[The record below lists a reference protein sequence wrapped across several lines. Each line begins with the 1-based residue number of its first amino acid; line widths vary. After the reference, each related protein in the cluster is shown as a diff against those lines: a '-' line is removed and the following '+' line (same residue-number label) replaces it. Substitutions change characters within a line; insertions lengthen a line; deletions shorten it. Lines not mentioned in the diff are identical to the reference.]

1 MSEIILPPGVRQ
13 NLTALQHTADLM
25 QTTQGRLATGKKV
38 NNALDN
44 PTNFFTA
51 AALDARGGELSALLD
66 QMSNGISTIQA
77 ANSGLTSITSI
88 IETMQAT
95 VVQARQDSSWQGQ
108 SFSINTTAIGT
119 SSLKTL
125 QFSGGAVSGTQSI
138 NLNDTETL
146 TGSGGFAAAGSTSGT
161 TGTLTIKAADINGG
175 NPVNV
180 AVNSADTVA
189 TVIAAINTAVGIPNF
204 ATNNAGQ
211 IKLQDTG
218 GNVITVSGTAAAA
231 VGFGAGNTTS
241 TATAGPVQTVDNLV
255 FLINN
260 NPNLAGFVK
269 ASNNSGQ
276 LLITNLS
283 TNTLNITGVSNTAVD
298 GSTGATTVGANTVR
312 TNLVASFNQL
322 RNQLDTIA
330 NDSSF
335 NGNNLLTGDQLKLVF
350 NETDTSSLTIQSTA
364 PTGINNLVLGISSG
378 TLAQFQD
385 NPQLDTLLTTLH
397 NALITVRNQAS
408 AFGSNLS
415 IVQNRQD
422 FTRQLINTLQSGSDA
437 LTLADSNTEGANMLA
452 LQTRQQLST
461 TALSLANQAAQAV
474 LRLFQ

>member
-1 MSEIILPPGVRQ
+1 MSEVIFSPGVRQ
-13 NLTALQHTADLM
+13 NLRAPQNAASLM
-25 QTTQGRLATGKKV
+25 QTTQGRLTTGKKI

-44 PTNFFTA
+44 PTSCFTA
-51 AALDARGGELSALLD
+51 AALDARSGELSALLD

-77 ANSGLTSITSI
+77 ANNGLTSITNI
-88 IETMQAT
+88 IQAMQASVT
-95 VVQARQDSSWQGQ
+95 QARQDSSWQDQ
-108 SFSINTTAIGT
+108 SFSVSAAAIG
-119 SSLKTL
+119 SAAL
-125 QFSGGAVSGTQSI
+125 QQLTFSGGAVTGNQSI
-138 NLNDTETL
+138 FLNDTETL
-146 TGSGGFAAAGSTSGT
+146 NGTGGLGGGTSGT
-161 TGTLTIKAADINGG
+161 TGTLTIQATDINGG

-180 AVNSADTVA
+180 AVNAADTEA
-189 TVIAAINTAVGIPNF
+189 TVIAAINNAVRIPNF
-204 ATNNAGQ
+204 AVDDGTDQ

-218 GNVITVSGTAAAA
+218 GNVVTVSGTAAAA
-231 VGFGAGNTTS
+231 LGFGAGNTTS
-241 TATAGPVQTVDNLV
+241 TATAGPAQTADNLV
-255 FLINN
+255 ALINS
-260 NPNLAGFVK
+260 NPNLAGLVK

-283 TNTLNITGVSNTAVD
+283 TNTLTITGVSNTAVD
-298 GSTGATTVGANTVR
+298 GSTGTTSIGGNTVR
-312 TNLVASFNQL
+312 ANLVTSFNQL

-364 PTGINNLVLGISSG
+364 PTGINHAVLGIGGG
-378 TLAQFQD
+378 TLTQFQD
-385 NPQLDTLLTTLH
+385 NIQLDTLLVALH
-397 NALITVRNQAS
+397 NALITVRNQAA

-422 FTRQLINTLQSGSDA
+422 FTKQLINTLQSGSDA
-437 LTLADSNTEGANMLA
+437 LSPADSNTEGVNMLA

-461 TALSLANQAAQAV
+461 TALSLANHANQAV

>member
-1 MSEIILPPGVRQ
+1 MSEIILSPGVRS
-13 NLTALQHTADLM
+13 NLLALQNTASLM
-25 QTTQGRLATGKKV
+25 QRTQGRLATGKKV

-51 AALDARGGELSALLD
+51 AALDARSGELSALLD
-66 QMSNGISTIQA
+66 QMSNGINTIQA
-77 ANSGLTSITSI
+77 ANNGLTSITTTI
-88 IETMQAT
+88 QTMQAT
-95 VVQARQDSSWQGQ
+95 VTQARQDSSWQGQ
-108 SFSINTTAIGT
+108 SFSVNTAAIGT
-119 SSLKTL
+119 SAL
-125 QFSGGAVSGTQSI
+125 QQLSFTGGAVTGTQTI
-138 NLNDTETL
+138 YLNDTETL
-146 TGSGGFAAAGSTSGT
+146 DGAGGFGGGTSGT
-161 TGTLTIKAADINGG
+161 TGTLTIQAQDINGG
-175 NPVNV
+175 SPVNI
-180 AVNSADTVA
+180 AVNATDTEA
-189 TVIAAINTAVGIPNF
+189 TVIAAINNAVHIPNF
-204 ATNNAGQ
+204 AVDDGTGQ
-211 IKLQDTG
+211 IMLQDTG
-218 GNVITVSGTAAAA
+218 GEVITVSGTAAAA
-231 VGFGAGNTTS
+231 VGYGATTTS

-260 NPNLAGFVK
+260 NPNLAGFVR

-276 LLITNLS
+276 LLISNLS
-283 TNTLNITGVSNTAVD
+283 TGTLTVGGVSNTSID
-298 GSTGATTVGANTVR
+298 GSTGTTTVGGNTVR

-364 PTGINNLVLGISSG
+364 PTGINNAVLSINPG
-378 TLAQFQD
+378 TLTQFQD
-385 NPQLDTLLTTLH
+385 NAQLDTLLTVLH

-408 AFGSNLS
+408 SFGSNLS

-422 FTRQLINTLQSGSDA
+422 FTNQLISTLQGGSDA

-461 TALSLANQAAQAV
+461 TALSLANQANQAV